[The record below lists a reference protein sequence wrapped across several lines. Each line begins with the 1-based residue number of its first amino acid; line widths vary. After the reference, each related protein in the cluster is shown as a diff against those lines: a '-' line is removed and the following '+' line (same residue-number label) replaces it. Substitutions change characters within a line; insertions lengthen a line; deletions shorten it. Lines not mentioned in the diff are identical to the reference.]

1 MKVYRLPDQERNA
14 ILQSAMRVMS
24 ANGNSM
30 DSLLIEADKLLNH
43 DFVIKSKDEE
53 QPTKAE
59 TQLTKLIWIEQCKY
73 RFAQHFAKL
82 GYPVEH
88 WDLTIHSELST
99 YVGTGE
105 NDRWQEFSPEQAV
118 SEQLSYWEP

>member
-1 MKVYRLPDQERNA
+1 MKVYQLPDQERNA

-30 DSLLIEADKLLNH
+30 DSLLIEANKLLNH
-43 DFVIKSKDEE
+43 DFAVKNKEKDE
-53 QPTKAE
+53 
-59 TQLTKLIWIEQCKY
+59 LTKVESSLVKLVWIGQCQHI
-73 RFAQHFAKL
+73 FAKHFAKI

-88 WDLTIHSELST
+88 WDSVIHNELSI
-99 YVGTGE
+99 YLGTGE
-105 NDRWQEFSPEQAV
+105 NDRWQEFTPEQAV